1 MDINETIIKLRS
13 ARSRHG
19 FSLRA
24 ERAAAVDAI
33 RAALKL
39 ALPMIVAEASELPM
53 TWSDGEWT
61 RPGKA
66 LVIVTCDYDSEQF
79 AHSETRWETWL
90 FVRPHGKLGHG
101 RKFETRSCE
110 GTEIGWAAETPR
122 DIGLREAVRHYGGE
136 NVLRGLLDALA
147 KAAEKHDRKAA
158 DLDASTARLRAAL
171 VALERVEQGAS
182 TPIFSSPEEEL
193 AAPPEPTLAPLPT
206 PK

>member
-1 MDINETIIKLRS
+1 MDINEAIIKLHS

-53 TWSDGEWT
+53 TWSDGKWT

-79 AHSETRWETWL
+79 AHSETRWERVL
-90 FVRPHGKLGHG
+90 YVRPNGQLGHG
-101 RKFETRSCE
+101 RTVETRCSGE
-110 GTEIGWAAETPR
+110 GTETGWTEREPPR
-122 DIGLREAVRHYGGE
+122 DIGIREAVRHYGGE
-136 NVLRGLLDALA
+136 GILRGLLDALA

-158 DLDASTARLRAAL
+158 NLDASAGRVRAAL
-171 VALERVEQGAS
+171 VALNGGA
-182 TPIFSSPEEEL
+182 
-193 AAPPEPTLAPLPT
+193 
-206 PK
+206 